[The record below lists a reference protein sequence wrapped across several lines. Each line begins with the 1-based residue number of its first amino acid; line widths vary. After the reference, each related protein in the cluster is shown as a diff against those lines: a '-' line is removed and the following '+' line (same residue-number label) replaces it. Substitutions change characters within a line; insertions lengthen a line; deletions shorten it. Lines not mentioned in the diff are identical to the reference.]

1 MKTSK
6 IVGIAV
12 AAALVGSVVTL
23 LLMSRIDSHP
33 GVAQAS
39 VVDANGNLRVPE
51 NYRARYQHLGSW
63 AIAADSGRS
72 SKEMHDVYASPGAVD
87 AYLRTG
93 HFPDG
98 AVLVKEVFGTTTTG
112 MTTGTVSHASRLKGW
127 FVMVR
132 DSGNTRQG
140 NSLWGDGWGWSWFD
154 AGKPLTTT
162 STSYRTDCQGCHLPA
177 RESDWIYTSGY
188 PILDRHAALASTHRG
203 EKLP

>member
-23 LLMSRIDSHP
+23 LLMNRIDSHP

-87 AYLRTG
+87 A
-93 HFPDG
+93 
-98 AVLVKEVFGTTTTG
+98 
-112 MTTGTVSHASRLKGW
+112 
-127 FVMVR
+127 
-132 DSGNTRQG
+132 
-140 NSLWGDGWGWSWFD
+140 
-154 AGKPLTTT
+154 
-162 STSYRTDCQGCHLPA
+162 
-177 RESDWIYTSGY
+177 
-188 PILDRHAALASTHRG
+188 
-203 EKLP
+203 